1 MDETP
6 FFLNMQKN
14 KTIVI
19 KGSKQVI
26 IKTQG
31 QEKCR
36 FSCMLCILADGDKLP
51 PLVIFK
57 AKDKG
62 RVYKNLLD
70 DPNVK
75 LWTSKEIVDRWFKKI
90 W

>member
-1 MDETP
+1 
-6 FFLNMQKN
+6 
-14 KTIVI
+14 
-19 KGSKQVI
+19 
-26 IKTQG
+26 
-31 QEKCR
+31 
-36 FSCMLCILADGDKLP
+36 MLCILADGDKLP

-57 AKDKG
+57 AKDKE

-75 LWTSKEIVDRWFKKI
+75 LWASEEIVDRWFKKI